1 MHYRIKKAVT
11 AETLQDRQS
20 LQTKRRTLLDK
31 AFCLQKTFK
40 VPNMLWNFFLL
51 QKSCAKCKNTNF
63 LKLKQRVV
71 AVQIGNTLA
80 GGVFM
85 KCFGCN
91 REIDNND
98 YCICTKC
105 RKTMCPQCAA
115 KNSFVC
121 SQCGGDI
128 AYLS

>member
-1 MHYRIKKAVT
+1 MHYRIKKIVT

-20 LQTKRRTLLDK
+20 LQTKRRTLLDNDFLFTK
-31 AFCLQKTFK
+31 
-40 VPNMLWNFFLL
+40 NFQSSKHALELFLL
-51 QKSCAKCKNTNF
+51 QKSCDKCKNTNF
-63 LKLKQRVV
+63 PRRQKRVV

>member
-1 MHYRIKKAVT
+1 MYYRIKKNYYCLNFARQ
-11 AETLQDRQS
+11 AEFTNKTPDTFRQRF
-20 LQTKRRTLLDK
+20 LFTK
-31 AFCLQKTFK
+31 
-40 VPNMLWNFFLL
+40 NFQSSKHALELFLL

-63 LKLKQRVV
+63 PRRQKRVV

-85 KCFGCN
+85 ICFGCN